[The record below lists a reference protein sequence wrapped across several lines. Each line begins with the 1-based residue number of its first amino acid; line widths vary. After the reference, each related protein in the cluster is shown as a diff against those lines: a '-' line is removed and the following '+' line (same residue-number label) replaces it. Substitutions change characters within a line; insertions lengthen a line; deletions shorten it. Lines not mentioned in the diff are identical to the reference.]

1 MPQAGVRIL
10 SRLKLAGLGLGQRP
24 FVKERRGNIMKR
36 GMHALFGTIAIALFA
51 ASSYA
56 NAPTWRTIPDVI
68 IGDDEDNVGFTID
81 QNYFRY
87 VNALNF
93 QGLITDVDSPTTS
106 LKFAYLEASTHDDIS
121 IQDKRQLNLGLGEL
135 PNSPGT
141 WNASVSLR
149 TVPSGSFF
157 MSFRDT
163 FRSPLPHAVPYPDPL
178 VDPANVGAG
187 SYGPTQTAIL
197 AGRNANGTWNLL
209 GGRPVVLYAADGN
222 DNVASRTLLVYSIN
236 HGVDALSGAYST
248 VFSDTLQTTSNWKY
262 TTVAGMSIATSA
274 FAQNLMSL
282 SAGATATGALNKFFG
297 RWETRDSGNGF
308 NMKIPYVTGNKI
320 YVARFFLTPSGPSN
334 KGNLPTIRLGSYI
347 SGSNLQIVNWIGSVN
362 NTDPN
367 ANPQLPALNTQR
379 IYPVYW
385 SSHDWTPNFNNL
397 FIPLSGIDARTFAL
411 FFDVHDVNQQTG
423 LPDDNG
429 LWSLTNVE
437 VLTIDRPATKA
448 LESNL
453 TNLTAGG
460 SWGLSIDPVN
470 SAGGVTINQNTA
482 TGTITFAVPA
492 GASTSVAPAQFLL
505 WGYARAANVGLYNWD
520 GKLRRASL
528 YMACP
533 TTADRNNFHR
543 VRLRHMTF
551 GEFWFQEFYVRQQ
564 FLAQGNP
571 IVPVSQQAS
580 PGQFTRYESYV
591 APYGQ
596 ATALIT
602 SVGWHKISPVID
614 QLYNIPGQT
623 NNLATNTIVQKMTF
637 ESFDEPTF

>member
-1 MPQAGVRIL
+1 
-10 SRLKLAGLGLGQRP
+10 
-24 FVKERRGNIMKR
+24 
-36 GMHALFGTIAIALFA
+36 MHALFGTIAIALFA

-56 NAPTWRTIPDVI
+56 NAPVFRTIPDII
-68 IGDDEDNVGFTID
+68 IGDDEDNIGFTID
-81 QNYFRY
+81 NNLFRY
-87 VNALNF
+87 INALNL
-93 QGLITDVDSPTTS
+93 QALTSDTDSPTTS
-106 LKFAYLEASTHDDIS
+106 IKYAYVEASTHNDIS
-121 IQDKRQLNLGLGEL
+121 IQDKRQLDLSTEL

-141 WNASVSLR
+141 WNTNVSLR
-149 TVPSGSFF
+149 TVPSGSFV

-163 FRSPLPHAVPYPDPL
+163 FRSPLPNATPYPDPL

-197 AGRNANGTWNLL
+197 AGRRANGTWNLA
-209 GGRPVVLYAADGN
+209 GGRAVVLYAADDH

-248 VFSDTLQTTSNWKY
+248 VFSDTLQTTANWKY
-262 TTVAGMSIATSA
+262 TTISGMSVATSA

-282 SAGATATGALNKFFG
+282 SAGATATGSLGKFFG

-320 YVARFFLTPSGPSN
+320 YVARFYLTPSGPAN
-334 KGNLPTIRLGSYI
+334 KAQLPTIRIGSYI
-347 SGSNLQIVNWIGSVN
+347 SGSNIQIVNWIGAINS
-362 NTDPN
+362 TDPT

-385 SSHDWTPNFNNL
+385 ASHDLTPNFNNL
-397 FIPLSGIDARTFAL
+397 LIPASSIDARTWAL
-411 FFDVHDVNQQTG
+411 FFDVHDVNQVSPT
-423 LPDDNG
+423 PDRNG
-429 LWSLTNVE
+429 LWSLSNVE

-448 LESNL
+448 LEFNL

-460 SWGLSIDPVN
+460 SWGLSIDPIN

-482 TGTITFAVPA
+482 TGTITFADP
-492 GASTSVAPAQFLL
+492 GGSASIAPAQFLL
-505 WGYARAANVGLYNWD
+505 WSYARAVNVGLFTWD

-571 IVPVSQQAS
+571 MAPISQQAS

-602 SVGWHKISPVID
+602 SVGFHKISPVID
-614 QLYNIPGQT
+614 QLYNVPGQT
-623 NNLATNTIVQKMTF
+623 NNLATNTIIQKLTY
-637 ESFDEPTF
+637 EVFDEPTF